1 MARATTAPPRAY
13 EDVLFRESTPSHRQQ
28 RTEEVFIV
36 STMIDQR
43 QKAGAREWG
52 ALAVLMLPVLLVSVN
67 NTALSFALPAISKA
81 LHPTASQLLWIVDIY
96 PLILAALL
104 IPMAAWVTESGVARS
119 S

>member
-1 MARATTAPPRAY
+1 MARAHYGTARA
-13 EDVLFRESTPSHRQQ
+13 VRRSTFRESTPNIRQQ

-67 NTALSFALPAISKA
+67 NTALSFALPAISRA
-81 LHPTASQLLWIVDIY
+81 LHPTASQLLWIVDVY

-104 IPMAAWVTESGVARS
+104 MALHS
-119 S
+119 